1 MHGEQYRISLDLPP
15 MAALFFKIKNK
26 RTPPSQL
33 EKLTE
38 ETAEK
43 APEKQTE
50 DTKKPDAV
58 TKGATG
64 KQKSAPA
71 KNHAKTAA
79 DGDDHMKITA
89 QKVGTGGNI

>member
-1 MHGEQYRISLDLPP
+1 MYFLIHHLFLALRIFSL
-15 MAALFFKIKNK
+15 FKF
-26 RTPPSQL
+26 SL
-33 EKLTE
+33 MSSLLL
-38 ETAEK
+38 
-43 APEKQTE
+43 QTE